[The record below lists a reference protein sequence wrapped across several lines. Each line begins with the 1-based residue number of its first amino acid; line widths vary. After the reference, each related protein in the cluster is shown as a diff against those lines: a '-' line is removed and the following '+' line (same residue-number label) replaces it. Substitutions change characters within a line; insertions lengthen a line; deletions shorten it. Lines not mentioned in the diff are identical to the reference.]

1 MNPSSPGLAKDHI
14 LLDFCCAPLPH
25 CILNPHIF
33 SQNFSI
39 VLLVGL
45 LHFWSEPVLKTNLY
59 RKSLEKV
66 STEKIWEPDLQRI
79 WYWKMSRNWSRNFRF
94 FSHTWKSFQF
104 PKITLLK
111 VKRRCFEVT
120 LRKFQVQIGAQGT
133 DDDVRVK
140 VCCLSPFCHLDS
152 CFP

>member
-59 RKSLEKV
+59 RKSLEKSQYRKNLGTRSPKNLVLENV
-66 STEKIWEPDLQRI
+66 SELVSEFQI
-79 WYWKMSRNWSRNFRF
+79 F
-94 FSHTWKSFQF
+94 FTHLEEF
-104 PKITLLK
+104 PVPQITLLK

-140 VCCLSPFCHLDS
+140 VCCLSFFCHLDS